1 VLQACDAFVFAAVD
15 STQDLC
21 TGDVSLVEHV
31 RPLPPDGATTYDAAA
46 TTCMRF
52 VHWDSLGT
60 STVGRWLRLD
70 NADRLV
76 YAPPTAKVDLAEEI
90 QNETIKIILK
100 STSVHM
106 VRATGPRLPAMPSS
120 VLWLRDLHEFAA
132 DPEPCCICTQFVAG
146 GSDRASSS
154 GQSCTELPVHCS
166 ICRLHTHVSCAAQL
180 TAANLHAILLAM
192 LESAPPLPPM
202 PISLANTCGH
212 NDSHQGLRTVLASLH
227 FFIQD
232 RLPDVP
238 VCAWCLALAGSA
250 LSKAADRMGQHP

>member
-1 VLQACDAFVFAAVD
+1 MHRDWTCHVETSPRQASNDKRGLERDVRTKHDHLITDQLWALHSLLSALLSAFQFPEVSTGSVFG
-15 STQDLC
+15 LC
-21 TGDVSLVEHV
+21 EPRGPKAQYKI
-31 RPLPPDGATTYDAAA
+31 R
-46 TTCMRF
+46 
-52 VHWDSLGT
+52 
-60 STVGRWLRLD
+60 
-70 NADRLV
+70 
-76 YAPPTAKVDLAEEI
+76 
-90 QNETIKIILK
+90 NETIKIILK

-180 TAANLHAILLAM
+180 TAADLHAILLAM